1 MIAKKRG
8 ETLNNIP
15 GECKAEALLD
25 ALAGTLGHIKANIFF
40 FLKVGNVDT
49 KVFINTMHQ
58 NQAEVEIETPG
69 DTSRNVDAKHRRTC
83 WLTVEKVCETL
94 TDLKGAPLFKTL
106 AAAVAE
112 VKAKTVGKTLA
123 HVEVEALIDMLADT
137 LEKAVAKRIGDTI
150 T

>member
-1 MIAKKRG
+1 MEQLA
-8 ETLNNIP
+8 TLSVMW
-15 GECKAEALLD
+15 
-25 ALAGTLGHIKANIFF
+25 TL
-40 FLKVGNVDT
+40 
-49 KVFINTMHQ
+49 
-58 NQAEVEIETPG
+58 
-69 DTSRNVDAKHRRTC
+69 RHRRTR